1 MTNQLG
7 VKVGWLGPSLPS
19 SSHIQ
24 KFHKLTPAAVEI
36 VYERLILHEGVLN
49 DVRGKLDFI
58 VERAVC
64 FAEAQG
70 LDGLIFPG
78 APREVL
84 NPGLFAAFSAAL
96 KIPVTTAL
104 RASSSALQTFGATRV
119 LLLTPFDAALNAGIR
134 DFLTDFG
141 ISGVSP
147 SEVLRHYTDALQM
160 TPDAVVAYAG
170 RAMAELRPVDAIYF
184 QGAVLDPIDC
194 LDAMEAELKVPVVAS
209 NPAMLWNMLSRLG
222 RKHPVI
228 GHGKL
233 LATWP
238 ALPGK
243 SQNTEP

>member
-1 MTNQLG
+1 MINESA
-7 VKVGWLGPSLPS
+7 VKIGWLGPSLPS
-19 SSHIQ
+19 SSHVQ
-24 KFHKLTPAAVEI
+24 KFHKLIPAGVEI

-49 DVRGKLDFI
+49 DVRGKLEFI
-58 VERAVC
+58 VERAVR
-64 FAEAQG
+64 FAEAQR

-96 KIPVTTAL
+96 KIPATTAL
-104 RASSSALQTFGATRV
+104 RASSAALRTFGATRV

-134 DFLTDFG
+134 NFLTDFG

-147 SEVLRHYTDALQM
+147 SEILHHYTDALQM
-160 TPDAVVAYAG
+160 TPDDVVAYAG
-170 RAMAELRPVDAIYF
+170 RAMAELQPVDAIYF
-184 QGAVLDPIDC
+184 QGAVLDPMDC
-194 LDAMEAELKVPVVAS
+194 LDAMEAELKIPVVAS

-222 RKHPVI
+222 RKQPVI

-238 ALPGK
+238 ALPEK
-243 SQNTEP
+243 SQHTEP